1 VYIHLGW
8 VTPRTKDES
17 REHGNALMHS
27 KVLLA
32 EGAQGC
38 RLWVG
43 SHNLT
48 ARALG
53 GANLEAAVI
62 VEGTMQDQPLADA
75 RLHLLHCRDTAEL
88 FDPKRIPEYKAIQE
102 RRAQPP
108 PGLSKDP
115 VLVIHATVPADWQPP
130 SAPFRVHLSLVPMLF
145 DNYFDVDRQ
154 VRLFLHP
161 PGTIK
166 HGEPIDLS
174 KAYAWAGMQTAVVR
188 TARHRNRGT
197 QGTFQEADLQVI
209 IPNSIAPPLVVG
221 KDEPLPDMT
230 SQILMRFTHQVP
242 PGVEA
247 YPLKTGAAQSFL
259 TSTGEE
265 HLMGEVENSLK
276 SAFMKDSLKDGLLRF
291 QPVKRMGSSL
301 MIQGYTETMKTL
313 GATDSNAYALDYRA
327 VEPKHPIDPF
337 FFMSKALLARTGLF
351 DQE

>member
-1 VYIHLGW
+1 MQVRFIHAAPHRNGLAELHQLFRVADNALQAAVCYATAPGISSVFANALPQLNKPESFFVAGVDLPTSIDGLASLHFKAPGHVYIHLGW

-154 VRLFLHP
+154 CDYSYTRPV
-161 PGTIK
+161 
-166 HGEPIDLS
+166 LS
-174 KAYAWAGMQTAVVR
+174 NTE
-188 TARHRNRGT
+188 NRS
-197 QGTFQEADLQVI
+197 TFQKPMPGQGCKRQLCGQRAI
-209 IPNSIAPPLVVG
+209 GIAARKAHSKKPISKSSSRTLSPHHWSW
-221 KDEPLPDMT
+221 ERM
-230 SQILMRFTHQVP
+230 SRC
-242 PGVEA
+242 
-247 YPLKTGAAQSFL
+247 L
-259 TSTGEE
+259 T
-265 HLMGEVENSLK
+265 
-276 SAFMKDSLKDGLLRF
+276 
-291 QPVKRMGSSL
+291 
-301 MIQGYTETMKTL
+301 
-313 GATDSNAYALDYRA
+313 
-327 VEPKHPIDPF
+327 
-337 FFMSKALLARTGLF
+337 
-351 DQE
+351 